1 MEQPFSISPDLVRAI
16 RKAAQE
22 ATKNLPDLAPRNEA
36 ILGLEFQPEETVIER
51 ATGLTYTVVA
61 GTRRTVAV

>member
-22 ATKNLPDLAPRNEA
+22 ATKNLPDLAPRAEA